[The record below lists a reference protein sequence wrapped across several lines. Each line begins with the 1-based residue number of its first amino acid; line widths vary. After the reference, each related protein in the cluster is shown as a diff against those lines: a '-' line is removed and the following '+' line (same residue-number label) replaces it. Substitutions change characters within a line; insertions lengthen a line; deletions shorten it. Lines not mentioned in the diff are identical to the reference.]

1 MIGNNIPS
9 MPRTCGRRKKC
20 TLKEPKASWKGWNTA
35 KRELYKIR
43 LDEKGRD
50 QTMQSLR
57 S

>member
-1 MIGNNIPS
+1 MIENNISS

-20 TLKEPKASWKGWNTA
+20 IFKEPKASWKGWNTA

-43 LDEKGRD
+43 LDENGRV
-50 QTMQSLR
+50 QTMLSLR